1 MQDEE
6 ILDDEYVGL
15 YEADDTYPVKLLPE
29 GQLMNDHPPFQ
40 STLMSG
46 I

>member
-1 MQDEE
+1 VE
-6 ILDDEYVGL
+6 ILDDEYVVL

-29 GQLMNDHPPFQ
+29 GQLTNAHPPFR
-40 STLMSG
+40 STLMSE